1 MDLGIAGRTA
11 LVLGASG
18 GLGGA
23 IAVRLAGEGANVAV
37 AGRSA
42 DRVAATAAR
51 VQDAGAKALPLVW
64 DLAELDRIDPNV
76 SEVERALGPVDIL
89 VNNTGG
95 PPPTPASG
103 QDTDTWRRS
112 FEQMVLSVIAL
123 TDRVLPGMRQR
134 GWGRILTSTSSGAH
148 TPIPN
153 LGLSNTLRASLH
165 AWSKTVSDEVGRD
178 GVTANVIVP
187 GRIETGRTRSLDSKR
202 AEREGRTADDVMA
215 ESAATMALGRYGRP
229 EEYADAAV
237 FLCSERASYITGSVV
252 RVDGGLIRGVH

>member
-1 MDLGIAGRTA
+1 MDLGISGRTA

-23 IAVRLAGEGANVAV
+23 IAVRLAEEGVNVAI

-42 DRVAATAAR
+42 DALAGAAAR
-51 VQDAGAKALPLVW
+51 VEAAGVKALPVVW
-64 DLAELDRIDPNV
+64 DLGDLDRIDP
-76 SEVERALGPVDIL
+76 SITAVEQTLGSVDIL

-103 QDTDTWRRS
+103 QDADTWQAN
-112 FEQMVLSVIAL
+112 FTQMVLSVIAL
-123 TDRVLPGMRQR
+123 TDRVLPAMRQR
-134 GWGRILTSTSSGAH
+134 NWGRILTSTSSGAH

-165 AWSKTVSDEVGRD
+165 AWSKTVAGEVGRD

-187 GRIETGRTRSLDSKR
+187 GRIETGRTRFLDEKR
-202 AEREGRTADDVMA
+202 ADREGRTAEDVMR

-229 EEYADAAV
+229 EEYADVAA

-252 RVDGGLIRGVH
+252 RVDGGQIRSVV